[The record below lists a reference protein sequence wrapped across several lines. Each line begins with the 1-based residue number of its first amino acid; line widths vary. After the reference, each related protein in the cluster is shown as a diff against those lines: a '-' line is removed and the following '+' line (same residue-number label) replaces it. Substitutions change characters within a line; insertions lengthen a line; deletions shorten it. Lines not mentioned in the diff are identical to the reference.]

1 MVKDAF
7 EGKSLLAV
15 GAAVAFCGAALYAT
29 GQVLDL
35 LFRDVDPKRKAELQE
50 EERQTDEP
58 EAIEAEAATTD
69 PA

>member
-50 EERQTDEP
+50 EERQKVEP
-58 EAIEAEAATTD
+58 EAIEAETATTD
-69 PA
+69 PI